1 MTNPPRSLRPQL
13 LALAAVLITGLAT
26 ACGDDG
32 GGGGIQEPNPVAS
45 VTVTAPTTEIRVGET
60 VQLTATARDANGTVL
75 EGKSFEW
82 TSGIGTVASVSPTG
96 LVTGLVKGQSEIR
109 ATTEGVTGSIVI
121 TVAVARRPDPATL
134 GLQEIASGLEFPTY
148 LTSPPGDDRLF
159 ILEKTGTIRLLKG
172 GVLLGTPLLS
182 RIRTP
187 GST

>member
-1 MTNPPRSLRPQL
+1 VTNSPRSLRPKL
-13 LALAAVLITGLAT
+13 LALSAVLITGLAT

-75 EGKSFEW
+75 EGKTFEW

-109 ATTEGVTGSIVI
+109 ATTEGVTGNLVI
-121 TVAVARRPDPATL
+121 TVDPAPPPDPVTV
-134 GLQEIASGLEFPTY
+134 GIQEVASGLKFPTY

-159 ILEKTGTIRLLKG
+159 ILEKAGPIRVIKG
-172 GVLLGTPLLS
+172 GAISSS
-182 RIRTP
+182 RMSGRAT
-187 GST
+187 GRK